1 MLPSWVEYFQAI
13 GGLATAIALGFLGYQ
28 AILSKKQTGL
38 IQEQIGRAWIGA
50 STESLNSPK
59 VRKEGDRLVL
69 YCRNYGNIPAKTVW
83 VKSAISES
91 EIKDSD
97 IHTKSLTKTLIFPGH
112 ERNFSTGNYPFPAR
126 PFQETSIWFGF
137 IVRYEVPHS
146 RDKGEYGILGK
157 FVTNQTGAAYPS
169 DTDEW
174 FESKR
179 SKRAWFMSKSGM
191 IDGNLLSDS

>member
-1 MLPSWVEYFQAI
+1 MMLPLWVDYFQAI

-50 STESLNSPK
+50 STESLNEPK

-69 YCRNYGNIPAKTVW
+69 YCKNYGSIPAKIVW

-91 EIKDSD
+91 EVKDSD
-97 IHTKSLTKTLIFPGH
+97 IHAKSHTKTLIFPGH
-112 ERNFSTGNYPFPAR
+112 ERNFSTGDYPSPPR
-126 PFQETSIWFGF
+126 PFQETGIWIGF
-137 IVRYEVPHS
+137 IVRYDVPHS
-146 RDKGEYGILGK
+146 RNKGEYGILGK
-157 FVTNQTGAAYPS
+157 FFTNQTGAAYPS

-174 FESKR
+174 FEPKR
-179 SKRAWFMSKSGM
+179 RKPQWYMSKSSL
-191 IDGNLLSDS
+191 INNNE